1 MAVPLRSEPS
11 PVTLPFKEVK
21 SLELSV
27 VMPCLNE
34 AETIE
39 SCVRKSLQVLEEA
52 NIAGEVIVADNGST
66 DGSLEIAE
74 QLLLDPA
81 LPASKP
87 AFRDIHVVLRQRPAL
102 FNFHKRLLGR
112 FQKRRRATAR
122 ARGSDGQHAHGR
134 PGALAGSLF
143 ALNRYVHGMVSWLR
157 RHGGQDRHRLAPA
170 RKQ

>member
-1 MAVPLRSEPS
+1 MMSKTHQFPALALQNWTVNATTASDTLGDTNPEFFTRSCNVAVPLRSEPS

-74 QLLLDPA
+74 QLGV
-81 LPASKP
+81 
-87 AFRDIHVVLRQRPAL
+87 RVVHVQR
-102 FNFHKRLLGR
+102 KEI
-112 FQKRRRATAR
+112 
-122 ARGSDGQHAHGR
+122 
-134 PGALAGSLF
+134 
-143 ALNRYVHGMVSWLR
+143 
-157 RHGGQDRHRLAPA
+157 
-170 RKQ
+170 